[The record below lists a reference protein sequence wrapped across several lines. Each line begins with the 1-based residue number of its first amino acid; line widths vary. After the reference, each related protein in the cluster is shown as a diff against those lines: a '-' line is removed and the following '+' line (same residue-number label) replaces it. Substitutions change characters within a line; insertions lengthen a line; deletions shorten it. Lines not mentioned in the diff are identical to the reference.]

1 MKKLRLLISL
11 TNNDNDYQ
19 IEQAKSA
26 EETAR
31 RLSVDAQ
38 IVYSDNDSVTQST
51 QLLNAVQAVPQQRPD
66 AIVFEPV
73 GATALPQVAR
83 AAAAANVGWVV
94 LNREAGYISDLR
106 RQFKVPIFC
115 VSNDHVEI
123 GRIQGRQFAALLPR
137 GGNVLY
143 IQGPTE
149 NSAAKER
156 TTGMLSTKPA
166 SVQVTTL
173 KGQWTEESA
182 ARAVRSWLQLS
193 TSKKAAID
201 LIAAQDDSMAV
212 GARKAFQE
220 IGNPLERD
228 RWLKMPFTG
237 CDGMPKTGQAW
248 VRSGE
253 LAATIFIRPNTD
265 LALEMLTETI
275 LKGSALPQQH
285 LTTPESVPALAE
297 LAPRAVKSK
306 AAKQR

>member
-1 MKKLRLLISL
+1 MKRLRILVAL
-11 TNNDNDYQ
+11 TNSDNDYQ

-31 RLSVDAQ
+31 SLGVDLQ

-51 QLLNAVQAVPQQRPD
+51 QLLNAVQSAPQLRPD

-94 LNREAGYISDLR
+94 LNREASYISDLR

-123 GRIQGRQFAALLPR
+123 GRIQGRQFAALLPQ
-137 GGNVLY
+137 GGSIIY
-143 IQGPTE
+143 IQGPSE

-156 TTGMLSTKPA
+156 TQGMLATKPA
-166 SVQVTTL
+166 NIQVTTL

-182 ARAVRSWLQLS
+182 ARSVRSWLQLS
-193 TSKKAAID
+193 TSKKAVFD
-201 LIAAQDDSMAV
+201 LVAAQDDSMAV

-220 IGNPLERD
+220 LGNSPERD
-228 RWLKMPFTG
+228 RWLRLPFTG
-237 CDGMPKTGQAW
+237 CDGLPKTGQAW
-248 VRSGE
+248 VRSGLLTATV
-253 LAATIFIRPNTD
+253 LAPPNTGQAMEMIFQALNKNREQPEIALTAPSSIPPLAD
-265 LALEMLTETI
+265 LKPKVA
-275 LKGSALPQQH
+275 
-285 LTTPESVPALAE
+285 
-297 LAPRAVKSK
+297 
-306 AAKQR
+306 